1 LHALQSAKGFDEH
14 QGDVG
19 AKTNFAS
26 GYGGKFG
33 VQNVKDASAKG
44 WDESQ
49 GDVGA
54 KTNFSSGYGGKYGV
68 STTKDASAKGW
79 DESQGDVGAKTNFAA
94 GYGGKYGVQDV
105 KDKVSAVS
113 HLNTCC
119 DGVFGCTDAHRTHA
133 HTHAFTI
140 VSRSHSHQWHVE
152 GVRSGWSVRTSAE
165 PVYCCCL
172 CRL

>member
-1 LHALQSAKGFDEH
+1 MHALQSAKGFDEH

-119 DGVFGCTDAHRTHA
+119 DGVFGCTTHTERM
-133 HTHAFTI
+133 HTRMHPQSCVVHTLT
-140 VSRSHSHQWHVE
+140 SGMSVE

-165 PVYCCCL
+165 PV
-172 CRL
+172 